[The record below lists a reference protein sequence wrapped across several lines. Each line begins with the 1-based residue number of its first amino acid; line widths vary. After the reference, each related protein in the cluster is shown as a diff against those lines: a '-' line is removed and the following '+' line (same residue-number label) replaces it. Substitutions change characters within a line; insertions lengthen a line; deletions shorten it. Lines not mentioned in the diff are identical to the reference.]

1 MEIKEL
7 ILKEIEKIPEPYLVE
22 ILDFVRFIEK
32 KTVQQRIETAIASEL
47 SLEKDWLN
55 PEEDKAWRDL

>member
-55 PEEDKAWRDL
+55 PEEDEAWRDL